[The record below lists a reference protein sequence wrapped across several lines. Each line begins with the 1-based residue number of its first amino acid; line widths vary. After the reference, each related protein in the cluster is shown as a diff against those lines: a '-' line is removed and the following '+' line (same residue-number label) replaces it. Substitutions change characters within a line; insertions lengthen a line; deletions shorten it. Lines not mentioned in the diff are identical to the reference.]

1 MTKVGIIGAGL
12 IGRAWAHV
20 FARGGCEVRLW
31 DPSARQ
37 RDAAVQWVAT
47 SLDDLARHGLVGDPV
62 AAAKRV
68 TATGTLEEAVAVADY
83 VQESGPEVVDVKR
96 ATFAALDAAVRPDTI
111 LASSTSAI
119 VASQFTAALEGRA
132 RCLVAHPVNPP
143 HLVPVV
149 ELCGTPWTSPD
160 VIVRARALHER
171 VGQSPIEVKREIDGF
186 VLNRLQAALLTEA
199 FRLVEEGVVT
209 PADLDRTIADGL
221 GLRWAFMGPFETI
234 ELNAPGGIPDYC
246 RRYVAWFSRYAADM
260 APPSTWDEA
269 NWTRAA
275 AAWPAPL
282 ASTEVAS
289 KSVWRD
295 ERLAALVAHK
305 RLQRGPGK

>member
-1 MTKVGIIGAGL
+1 M
-12 IGRAWAHV
+12 
-20 FARGGCEVRLW
+20 
-31 DPSARQ
+31 P
-37 RDAAVQWVAT
+37 
-47 SLDDLARHGLVGDPV
+47 
-62 AAAKRV
+62 
-68 TATGTLEEAVAVADY
+68 
-83 VQESGPEVVDVKR
+83 SGP
-96 ATFAALDAAVRPDTI
+96 AVPQRNNRKSAIMRSSACPI
-111 LASSTSAI
+111 PSTSAI
-119 VASQFTAALEGRA
+119 VPSLFTESLTGRA
-132 RCLVAHPVNPP
+132 RCIVAHPVNPP
-143 HLVPVV
+143 HLAPVV
-149 ELCGTPWTSPD
+149 ELCGAPWTSEETKT
-160 VIVRARALHER
+160 RAGAVMQR
-171 VGQSPIEVKREIDGF
+171 VGQAPIDVRREIDGF

-199 FRLVEEGVVT
+199 FRLVQDGIVS
-209 PADLDRTIADGL
+209 PRDLDRTVADGL

-305 RLQRGPGK
+305 RLQRGPGT